1 MKLDN
6 LMLLSRVDNMT
17 FSTPINTFAS
27 DEKLSKVANASSCSS
42 LASLSFVQLEPS
54 RCIRNEDFFLADS
67 AENSRDEPCNVL
79 MCDTS

>member
-27 DEKLSKVANASSCSS
+27 DEKSSRVSNASSCSS
-42 LASLSFVQLEPS
+42 LASLSFVQLDPS
-54 RCIRNEDFFLADS
+54 RCNKKEDFFLVDS

-79 MCDTS
+79 M